1 MVTDLASSDPW
12 KFTVE
17 GNVMVSLVDADFFR
31 ESTLLS
37 RDVESLFQRGTPDSA
52 SCTAAWPGSAV
63 AVHKVVTGSE
73 TTTKVTMSLLI

>member
-31 ESTLLS
+31 DSALLS

-52 SCTAAWPGSAV
+52 S
-63 AVHKVVTGSE
+63 
-73 TTTKVTMSLLI
+73 